1 MASLNI
7 YGQSIWLVVWNILI
21 FPYIG
26 NNHPNWREY
35 VSEGLKP
42 PTRYLRL
49 DKLYSPVGKLLDTPI
64 VFCCQWSSWWD
75 GGLLRGTIV
84 NLCTMVKLLIVQK
97 KGRKP
102 VRFHHPN
109 ISKHISGSSTQCPCP
124 SSNSGTMAS
133 EYIQE
138 ESRGCKAP
146 PAAQQPNPS
155 GITSYI
161 TAFLSAC
168 RA

>member
-97 KGRKP
+97 KGGNQCG
-102 VRFHHPN
+102 FTIQTYPN
-109 ISKHISGSSTQCPCP
+109 IFQGVQHSVPALHLIQGLWLVNIYKRNQEDVKPLPRP
-124 SSNSGTMAS
+124 SSPTLPAS
-133 EYIQE
+133 P
-138 ESRGCKAP
+138 R
-146 PAAQQPNPS
+146 
-155 GITSYI
+155 T
-161 TAFLSAC
+161 
-168 RA
+168 